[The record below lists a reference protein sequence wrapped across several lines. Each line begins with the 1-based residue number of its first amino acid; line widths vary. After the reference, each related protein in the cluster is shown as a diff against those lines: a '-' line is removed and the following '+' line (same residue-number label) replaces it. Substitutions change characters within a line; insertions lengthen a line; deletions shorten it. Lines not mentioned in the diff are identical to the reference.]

1 MEGVMMHALA
11 IGRAGPDAVTAI
23 NGLWDA
29 GYRSIVRVDEIGEA
43 PAMTACFRPDLILV
57 LPDAGRPGSVALL
70 RGIARKANAPVV
82 VARTDVKH
90 ALDCLG
96 PVAVSGTR
104 RMPPRQASY
113 AQLAA

>member
-23 NGLWDA
+23 NDLWDA
-29 GYRSIVRVDEIGEA
+29 GYRSIVRVDEVGEA
-43 PAMTACFRPDLILV
+43 PAMMACFRPDLILV
-57 LPDAGRPGSVALL
+57 LPDAANSGSAAKL
-70 RGIARKANAPVV
+70 RGLARMANAPVV

-90 ALDCLG
+90 ALDCLR
-96 PVAVSGTR
+96 PVAASGTR
-104 RMPPRQASY
+104 RMPPRRASY